1 MWSDVWQVVAK
12 QGLRRSTLTTTAV
25 IVMDMVYQNLKR
37 VNSNC
42 VNIMNTRNLS
52 SQLDYTDTF
61 NSGNIVKSPSH
72 VIEMPTKN
80 SIMSNLN
87 PESEIILQL
96 RADLNPHF
104 VIVIRLMAY
113 YY

>member
-1 MWSDVWQVVAK
+1 M
-12 QGLRRSTLTTTAV
+12 
-25 IVMDMVYQNLKR
+25 KR

-80 SIMSNLN
+80 SIMSNLKVN
-87 PESEIILQL
+87 KDVNKTTCKNLYKEELE
-96 RADLNPHF
+96 AKE
-104 VIVIRLMAY
+104 
-113 YY
+113 